1 MTLKISPIEA
11 IKINPACLP
20 KSVPHNSLVIRPMLT
35 KVKLIHIKFDN
46 LIASCGASIDE
57 KILTKVAPIK
67 GYKGWIIN

>member
-1 MTLKISPIEA
+1 MDA
-11 IKINPACLP
+11 IKIKPACLP
-20 KSVPHNSLVIRPMLT
+20 KPAPHNSLVIKPILN

-57 KILTKVAPIK
+57 KILTNVAPMK

>member
-1 MTLKISPIEA
+1 
-11 IKINPACLP
+11 
-20 KSVPHNSLVIRPMLT
+20 MLT

-67 GYKGWIIN
+67 GYKGGLLIES